1 MIYTKMTKK
10 AMKLMYEKHKDQV
23 DKAGMPYVLHPLHVA
38 ENMKDEVSTTVA
50 LLHDI
55 VEDTDIT
62 FEQLSNLG
70 FSQDVINALK
80 CLTHESDVE
89 YFDYIKEIAKNHVA
103 TLVKIADLEHNSD
116 LSRLDRVT
124 ECDLKRVEK
133 YSKCLEY
140 LRKIESLRTEENEIN
155 IFSKRNR

>member
-10 AMKLMYEKHKDQV
+10 AIKLMYEKHKDQV

-38 ENMKDEVSTTVA
+38 ENMNDEVSTTVA

-55 VEDTDIT
+55 VEDTDMT

-70 FSQDVINALK
+70 FSQEVIDALK
-80 CLTHESDVE
+80 CLTHEDNVE
-89 YFDYIKEIAKNHVA
+89 YFDYIKKIGENHIA

-116 LSRLDRVT
+116 LSRLDKVSEWDLLRVQ
-124 ECDLKRVEK
+124 K
-133 YSKCLEY
+133 YSKCLGY
-140 LRKIESLRTEENEIN
+140 LREVQSLRMIDSQENN
-155 IFSKRNR
+155 YSRR

>member
-38 ENMKDEVSTTVA
+38 ENMRDEVSTTVA

-116 LSRLDRVT
+116 LSRLDEVSEWDLLRVQ
-124 ECDLKRVEK
+124 K

-140 LRKIESLRTEENEIN
+140 LREVERLRMIDSQENN
-155 IFSKRNR
+155 YCRR